1 MATEAQPTR
10 VTQLAQTISDSVAA
24 LQASLAAKGLPNPSV
39 DENAPIDY
47 FPPESLADRNAAIDA
62 ATELFN
68 ILMDPLDLVK
78 HHSGTTTSIPLQ
90 FIAKYGIAS
99 LVPASGQISFA
110 DLAAKSGQS
119 QELVTRMVRFAMTM
133 FIFKEPQPG
142 FVSHTSSSKLMATSS
157 MREWMLLGTEHFWPA
172 AVKTVEALEK
182 WPGSSEPN
190 ETGFSLSKNTDQS
203 IYDIVSSDP
212 ALASRFATSMAVF
225 AKRPGFDSS
234 HVTAGYDWASLA
246 GSGPSGRAQVVD
258 VGGARGHIG
267 VALAQKFPN
276 LDVVVQDFPQVVQG
290 AESELPVELR
300 DGCRI
305 SFMGHHMFH
314 PQPVSADAYLF
325 RWIFHNWSDKHCVA
339 VLRAHIP
346 VMKPGARII
355 IMERIMPDPNEDTP
369 LASVSLWE
377 EKDMRSDDLV
387 MASTFNAR
395 ERSLSEWKHLLTEAD
410 PRFVYQGVEQ
420 PKGSTLAL
428 VTAKWS
434 SS

>member
-1 MATEAQPTR
+1 MFAPEY
-10 VTQLAQTISDSVAA
+10 LAQTISDSVAA

-68 ILMDPLDLVK
+68 IVMDPLDLVK

-246 GSGPSGRAQVVD
+246 GT
-258 VGGARGHIG
+258 
-267 VALAQKFPN
+267 
-276 LDVVVQDFPQVVQG
+276 FPQVVQG

-387 MASTFNAR
+387 MASAFNAR
-395 ERSLSEWKHLLTEAD
+395 ERSLAEWKHLLTEAD
-410 PRFVYQGVEQ
+410 PRFVYQGVKQ